1 VQLLPLLQHISD
13 VEIQAFTFVGK
24 CMLRTDQSRS
34 AVWVSLSCA
43 YARAMPTVCAGS
55 RSSGVHVL
63 TSYFFLMC
71 LSLLCHTPPP
81 PHCGI
86 ICGRGRGFTFLT
98 KKAVTPGTAPP
109 HKSWVNSYNGVS
121 KPSDMALSLCN
132 NRITPIII
140 TDITGRCN
148 KYKFHI
154 PALPLGQSWEQFCR
168 PEWNG
173 SCEDTEWLYSS
184 TLGICSNTCTY
195 PQNQPKPTCFDTR
208 HCSIYYIIFF
218 LSDQFILCTK
228 TVCSVFKECIHSS
241 VWRKYTAQLASYFMR

>member
-1 VQLLPLLQHISD
+1 
-13 VEIQAFTFVGK
+13 
-24 CMLRTDQSRS
+24 
-34 AVWVSLSCA
+34 
-43 YARAMPTVCAGS
+43 MP
-55 RSSGVHVL
+55 H
-63 TSYFFLMC
+63 
-71 LSLLCHTPPP
+71 PPP

-173 SCEDTEWLYSS
+173 SCEDAEWLYSS
-184 TLGICSNTCTY
+184 ILEICWNTCTY

-208 HCSIYYIIFF
+208 HCSIYYIIFS

-241 VWRKYTAQLASYFMR
+241 VCRKYTAQLARYFVR